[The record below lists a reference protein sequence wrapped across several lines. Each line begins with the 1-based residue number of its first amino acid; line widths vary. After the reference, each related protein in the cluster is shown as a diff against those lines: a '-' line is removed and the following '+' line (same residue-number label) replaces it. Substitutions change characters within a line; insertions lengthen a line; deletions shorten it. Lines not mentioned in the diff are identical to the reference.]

1 VNAFTTFDYT
11 CYHVYSTGQI
21 DANLNHLLDFVL
33 TPAFTKKMVNKE
45 RSIILEEMAMDEDI
59 PDSKLY
65 FKHFA
70 DLFHEYRYKETI
82 VGTKEDVQNTNIE
95 DLLYFK
101 GIINNY
107 NIDINL
113 IENTNI
119 IDNLKIIVSVI
130 N

>member
-1 VNAFTTFDYT
+1 MT
-11 CYHVYSTGQI
+11 
-21 DANLNHLLDFVL
+21 
-33 TPAFTKKMVNKE
+33 
-45 RSIILEEMAMDEDI
+45 
-59 PDSKLY
+59 
-65 FKHFA
+65 
-70 DLFHEYRYKETI
+70 
-82 VGTKEDVQNTNIE
+82 QNTNIE